1 MIGWSMLSDGGK
13 RMIFDYLENNFVDH
27 MYWTFY
33 VLNLIFGIIAY
44 KLGFAKK
51 LPLIKSLVVYILL
64 AMGTFILT
72 IFSILR
78 LPMTESLIIVA
89 IVMGMYR
96 FRLHR
101 ERKEKQE
108 S

>member
-1 MIGWSMLSDGGK
+1 MLSDGVK
-13 RMIFDYLENNFVDH
+13 RMIFDYLENNFVNH